1 MSSSPP
7 SWPRPAPPTTGLLP
21 WMQPVPSYAP
31 TVALQTVV
39 ADLIQHPP
47 SPWPSHIIVVDDQH
61 HPQGCLSLGLL
72 WARQQ
77 GQVGDAPAVYLQD
90 CLPWLEP
97 VVILVT
103 QTAPTELSSLVPRP
117 SPPCWVV
124 VDSQGQYLGVVNVAE
139 LVAQGQLNP
148 DLDAV
153 DLNSAPPRLAT
164 ASVQEQQWVMAIS
177 HALKTPLTS
186 LLGLSTLLLDYRVGP
201 LNDRQSR
208 YAGLMRR
215 AIRKLIRLVN
225 QLVDWMRLEAGQL
238 ALDTVPLDLKA
249 LTETLLPTFLTSWLP
264 DAAAPP
270 PWMATFRCHL
280 PPQLPPLRA
289 DRLRLQQS
297 LYGVLGYLLHRGA
310 TPQTLTLEPW
320 GDWVGLT
327 LRATPTEADSPASRP
342 WTVALGAEVDGMETL
357 GLALARR
364 LCQQQGG
371 DLVGF
376 CSPWDG
382 YQITLLLPLAQTP
395 DEPEKLL
402 LLVSAAGEALVQ
414 TQAQLADGN
423 TKLLLA
429 THWDE
434 AVDLVQRLA
443 PTLVLLDA
451 SSLDDIPASPLVALS
466 QLAPPTSQVIDSLES
481 LESAL
486 AVERDPDRDRDRA
499 LDRDMD
505 RGQPGAS
512 DQTPVMTSATVGTP
526 PPAPLTLLVLA
537 YRGQLAPAK
546 TRAPLATPW
555 QTALQRQRCQLV
567 QADDLPQARTLC
579 RVWQPQAIVL
589 VEGQGFAPED
599 WDWVDRCPELMQ
611 RPWIA
616 LTPLAT
622 AYPPR
627 LALVDGADLLACPP
641 TEGVVSL
648 IQLVLATQR

>member
-7 SWPRPAPPTTGLLP
+7 SWPRSISSTTGLLP
-21 WMQPVPSYAP
+21 WIIPIPSYGP
-31 TVALQTVV
+31 TTTLQTVV
-39 ADLIQHPP
+39 ADLGQHPP
-47 SPWPSHIIVVDDQH
+47 SPWPSYIIVVDDQH

-77 GQVGDAPAVYLQD
+77 GQMGDTPAVSIQD

-117 SPPCWVV
+117 APPCWVV
-124 VDSQGQYLGVVNVAE
+124 VDGQGQYLGVVNVAE
-139 LVAQGQLNP
+139 LVAQGQLSP

-153 DLNSAPPRLAT
+153 DLNPAPPRLAT

-186 LLGLSTLLLDYRVGP
+186 LLGLSTLLLDHRVGP

-225 QLVDWMRLEAGQL
+225 QLVDWMRLEAGQME
-238 ALDTVPLDLKA
+238 LDAAPLDLKA

-264 DAAAPP
+264 DATAPP

-280 PPQLPPLRA
+280 PPQLPALRA

-297 LYGVLGYLLHRGA
+297 LYGVLGYLLHRGV
-310 TPQTLTLEPW
+310 TPQTLTLDPW
-320 GDWVGLT
+320 GAWVGLT
-327 LRATPTEADSPASRP
+327 LRAPLTEAAPPTSRP
-342 WTVALGAEVDGMETL
+342 WTVSLGAEVDGMETL

-382 YQITLLLPLAQTP
+382 YQITLLLPLPQTP

-414 TQAQLADGN
+414 TQAQLAN
-423 TKLLLA
+423 REARLLLA

-443 PTLVLLDA
+443 PALVLLDVA
-451 SSLDDIPASPLVALS
+451 SLDNIPADPRVALA
-466 QLAPPTSQVIDSLES
+466 QLAPPPLQVIDSLES
-481 LESAL
+481 LDAAL
-486 AVERDPDRDRDRA
+486 AVEQDPDRTLNRD
-499 LDRDMD
+499 LD
-505 RGQPGAS
+505 RGQGGAP
-512 DQTPVMTSATVGTP
+512 DQAPAMATTTVGTTT

-537 YRGQLAPAK
+537 YRGQFAPAK

-627 LALVDGADLLACPP
+627 LTLMDGAKLLACPP

-648 IQLVLATQR
+648 IQMVLATQG